1 MKKKKNDVLVLSQ
14 MALMIALMLV
24 LSFTPLGYIP
34 LGVIT
39 PTTMHIPVIIG
50 ACLLGPK
57 MGGILGGVFGITSLL
72 KSTFQPTL
80 MSFAFSPFYSV
91 GGISG
96 NGWSV
101 LVAIVPRVL
110 IGIVAGFLFRFLQRT
125 KLPDTISLAIT
136 GLVGSLVN
144 TIGVMGLIY
153 KLFGTQFAAAQG
165 IGIDALFAAI
175 SAIVIGSGIPEAL
188 VAAVLT
194 AAVGKALL
202 VFFTKQ
208 GARSA
213 RNPL

>member
-101 LVAIVPRVL
+101 LVAIVPRVF

-165 IGIDALFAAI
+165 IGMDALFAAI

>member
-125 KLPDTISLAIT
+125 KLSDTISLAIT

-165 IGIDALFAAI
+165 IGMDALFAAI

>member
-1 MKKKKNDVLVLSQ
+1 MKKKTDVLVLSQ

-34 LGVIT
+34 LGFIR

-72 KSTFQPTL
+72 KSTFEPTL

-91 GGISG
+91 GDISG
-96 NGWSV
+96 NGWSLV
-101 LVAIVPRVL
+101 VAIVPRVL
-110 IGIVAGFLFRFLQRT
+110 IGVVAGFLFRKLRET
-125 KLPDTISLAIT
+125 KLPDTISLAIS
-136 GLVGSLVN
+136 GLVGSMVN

-153 KLFGTQFAAAQG
+153 KLFGEQFVAAKD
-165 IGIDALFAAI
+165 ISMNMLFTAI
-175 SAIVIGSGIPEAL
+175 SGIVVSSGIPEAI
-188 VAAVLT
+188 VAAILT

-202 VFFTKQ
+202 VFFGKQ
-208 GARSA
+208 EKRTAPSTSS
-213 RNPL
+213 

>member
-57 MGGILGGVFGITSLL
+57 MGSILGGVFGITSLL

-101 LVAIVPRVL
+101 LVAIVPRL
-110 IGIVAGFLFRFLQRT
+110 FIGIVAGFLFRFLQRT